1 MNATAAFYEK
11 ATRTLR
17 VGPAPVVPPGPGEV
31 QLAVAYGGI
40 CGTDLGIV
48 HGKMDWRLADAHIL
62 GHEVSGVVAAVGP
75 GVTEIAPG
83 DRVAVMPLDPRGDD
97 PVRRAGLAHICETL
111 AFLGIDAPGGFQSR
125 WNVPA
130 HTVFRLPAGLSLR
143 LGALIEPLAVACHDV
158 RLGEVAPGHTVVVL
172 GGGPIGA
179 LVALVARDRG
189 ARVIVSEL
197 NPHRL
202 AFFRDLGLD
211 AVDPR
216 TTDLAAHVKQLT
228 AGTMADVVFEVTGH
242 PSGIAAATTLPR
254 ARGLIVIVGIF
265 NPKEPPPVD
274 LFRVFWREL
283 RLRGARVYEREDYD
297 TALALAASGRLP
309 LDRIVSRVLPLAAIG
324 AGIAAME
331 SGGDV
336 MKVLLEVGG
345 EEVAA

>member
-1 MNATAAFYEK
+1 VNATAAYYEK

-17 VGPAPVVPPGPGEV
+17 VGPAPVAPPGPGAV
-31 QLAVAYGGI
+31 QIAVAYGGI

-48 HGKMDWRLADAHIL
+48 HGKMDWRLAEAHIL

-75 GVTEIAPG
+75 GVAGFTPG

-97 PVRRAGLAHICETL
+97 PVRRAGLEHICETL

-125 WNVPA
+125 WTVPA
-130 HTVFRLPAGLSLR
+130 HTVFRLPDGLSLR
-143 LGALIEPLAVACHDV
+143 IGALIEPLAVACHDV
-158 RLGEVAPGHTVVVL
+158 RLGEVLPGQTIVVL

-179 LVALVARDRG
+179 LIALVARDRG
-189 ARVIVSEL
+189 ARVVVSEL
-197 NPHRL
+197 NPHRRS
-202 AFFRDLGLD
+202 FFRDLGFD
-211 AVDPR
+211 AVDPHAV
-216 TTDLAAHVKQLT
+216 DLAAHIKALT
-228 AGTMADVVFEVTGH
+228 DGTMADVVFEVTGH

-265 NPKEPPPVD
+265 NPQAPPPVD

-297 TALALAASGRLP
+297 AALALAASGRLP
-309 LDRIVSRVLPLAAIG
+309 LDRLVSRVLPLEQIADGIG
-324 AGIAAME
+324 AME
-331 SGGDV
+331 TGGDV

-345 EEVAA
+345 EEVAP